1 MKQVLVVL
9 AAALAAAPLA
19 APVAHAARPKPVPS
33 LTPAATHALW
43 RAEVARAKA
52 HPRTASDAACRPSR
66 AIFYAQT
73 DWLRL
78 ATKLAQS
85 PSPCAQYYVSVPP
98 LAADKSQARANQAAQ
113 IRALGPQFHAVDEIS
128 WNGWNAWVTANA
140 STWFQAGVTA
150 RQRLAAAG
158 FDVGAGD
165 TWALNELSSA
175 VRKGT
180 GSARRNALDFLHGL
194 SSDGAKGIVFT
205 AGVGQTTTDLGPYK
219 VNLQNWLQDA
229 AFWTEAA
236 GYVSDWAQENYGDI
250 RSYAVAGSTPQQRRD
265 ELVQY
270 LGHEPALAAAGPDAV
285 GPARDL
291 LRQTYVTFGNAA
303 WAWGSSYGWT
313 AAPLATMQD
322 FVSGQVYASR
332 AFAAASGATVDRFGF
347 AWAPNNTQGL
357 TTADFNAQS
366 ASVLD
371 RLASAI
377 RDSGVPADD
386 TGLAAC
392 LPSWCATAVDGAAFT
407 TGWQSFSTWSTS
419 AVAFATPAFQLT
431 AGTVSA
437 PVTLQM
443 QTAGAPD
450 VATSDQVLTLASTSP
465 NGGFSTVPT
474 GPFTPTLTVTI
485 PTGASSATVYYTD
498 TLAGT
503 PTLTAGTVAQ
513 IETVVAAPVARLA
526 LAPVT
531 ASVRA
536 RASQTFTATGF
547 DAYGN
552 AVLPAATWT
561 LSSSLLGGLSHT
573 TPAST
578 LFTAGTRTGSVK
590 LTATSGGVSASASIT
605 VTKPPLRLAG
615 VGTKM
620 VGGHVVATAR
630 VLLGSQPAQ
639 GVPLTLRVRRGSSVL
654 AVVHGRTA
662 ANGKLLWRS
671 KRKLPRG
678 RYVAKADLR
687 SASTASRTQQPPR

>member
-1 MKQVLVVL
+1 M
-9 AAALAAAPLA
+9 
-19 APVAHAARPKPVPS
+19 
-33 LTPAATHALW
+33 
-43 RAEVARAKA
+43 
-52 HPRTASDAACRPSR
+52 
-66 AIFYAQT
+66 
-73 DWLRL
+73 
-78 ATKLAQS
+78 
-85 PSPCAQYYVSVPP
+85 PP

-128 WNGWNAWVTANA
+128 WNGWNAWVDRKRVDAGSTPA
-140 STWFQAGVTA
+140 STA
-150 RQRLAAAG
+150 RQRLADAG

-180 GSARRNALDFLHGL
+180 APARRTHSTSCTACRATASRA
-194 SSDGAKGIVFT
+194 SSSGRRRPDDDRPRPLQGQPPELA
-205 AGVGQTTTDLGPYK
+205 AGRRVLE
-219 VNLQNWLQDA
+219 
-229 AFWTEAA
+229 EAT

-250 RSYAVAGSTPQQRRD
+250 RSYAVAGSSPHARRD

-285 GPARDL
+285 GAGARPPG
-291 LRQTYVTFGNAA
+291 QTYVTFGNAA

-366 ASVLD
+366 GSVLD

-392 LPSWCATAVDGAAFT
+392 LPSWCATALDGAAFT

-450 VATSDQVLTLASTSP
+450 IATSDQVLTLASTSP

-578 LFTAGTRTGSVK
+578 LFIAGTRTGSVQ

-654 AVVHGRTA
+654 AAVHGRTA

-678 RYVAKADLR
+678 RYVAKADRALR
-687 SASTASRTQQPPR
+687 LDGLAHPAARRDGR